1 MKDFVTECRV
11 HPEATVQ
18 RTGWVLAH
26 APIPATG
33 KTDSSYWNRHSK
45 SWCRCH
51 HSALQPK
58 PRCLFRLVIWN
69 PKTSLAPWSR

>member
-18 RTGWVLAH
+18 RTGWVLAQ

-33 KTDSSYWNRHSK
+33 KTDSSYWNRDAGVTTLP
-45 SWCRCH
+45 CG
-51 HSALQPK
+51 L
-58 PRCLFRLVIWN
+58 
-69 PKTSLAPWSR
+69 